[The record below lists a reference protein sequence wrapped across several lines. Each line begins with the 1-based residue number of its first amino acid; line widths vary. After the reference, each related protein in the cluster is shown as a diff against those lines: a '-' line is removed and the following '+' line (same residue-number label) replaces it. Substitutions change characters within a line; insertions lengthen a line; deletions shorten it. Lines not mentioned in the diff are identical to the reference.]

1 MLLTTLKLCRMRAQH
16 DAVGVRTMTKRDYFN
31 LAMQQELHW
40 LAAIILE
47 ETRFQAMPAIYVALI
62 KLAIRKKGG
71 AA

>member
-1 MLLTTLKLCRMRAQH
+1 
-16 DAVGVRTMTKRDYFN
+16 MTKRDYFN

-47 ETRFQAMPAIYVALI
+47 ETRFQAMPAIHVALI

>member
-1 MLLTTLKLCRMRAQH
+1 MTQTPK
-16 DAVGVRTMTKRDYFN
+16 RTYFN

-40 LAAIILE
+40 LEAIVLD
-47 ETRFQAMPAIYVALI
+47 AMRPIHVALV

>member
-1 MLLTTLKLCRMRAQH
+1 
-16 DAVGVRTMTKRDYFN
+16 MTKRNYFN

-40 LAAIILE
+40 LEAIVFTE
-47 ETRFQAMPAIYVALI
+47 KDYGAMRPIHVALV